1 MAREYRIQ
9 FLLFQLSPSSITFT
23 SYVLAVLNMYNI
35 FFFLIS
41 FGYTKLFSREGGG
54 TKNFL
59 YLYTF
64 VPVPSSYCVSFIV

>member
-41 FGYTKLFSREGGG
+41 FGYTKLFIIEQQRGGWDE
-54 TKNFL
+54 KLFIQL
-59 YLYTF
+59 K
-64 VPVPSSYCVSFIV
+64 PVI